1 MAETVVKV
9 AMDLMALLEEMA
21 EVEVMEVMQE
31 N

>member
-1 MAETVVKV
+1 MAEMVVKV